1 MKAVAAQGMFFRG
14 HESGRQTSMIKLKKS
29 DQAKFVKLHLARN
42 TDLYRAK
49 IVLGDKFIQKP
60 NKPGNKKYRAS
71 ALFWRFL
78 RPPKKSKTVFQGPK
92 QTGYAFKTS

>member
-1 MKAVAAQGMFFRG
+1 MFFRG

-29 DQAKFVKLHLARN
+29 DQAKLAILHLASEN

-60 NKPGNKKYRAS
+60 NKSGNKKYRAS
-71 ALFWRFL
+71 ALFWRVL
-78 RPPKKSKTVFQGPK
+78 YP
-92 QTGYAFKTS
+92 